1 MIEWLAENMGTIFV
15 SAIIVLIVV
24 LIIRKLIC
32 DKKAGRHSCGGGCGG
47 CAGCSGCCDVHD
59 EHNHK

>member
-24 LIIRKLIC
+24 LIIRKLIR
-32 DKKAGRHSCGGGCGG
+32 DKKAGRHSCGGDCGG